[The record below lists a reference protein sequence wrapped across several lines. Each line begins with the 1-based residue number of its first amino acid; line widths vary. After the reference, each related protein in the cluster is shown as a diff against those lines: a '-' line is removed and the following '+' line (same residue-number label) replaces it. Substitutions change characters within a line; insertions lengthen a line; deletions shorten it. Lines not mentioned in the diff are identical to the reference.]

1 MPFSQ
6 TEGYIPLTVEELMDF
21 VMENVNDEFDETY
34 TTESFIGTN
43 FYKFYYALIQRL
55 QESEVKSSEIFLKL
69 QQYIA
74 LTNERIS
81 RPVVTPPG
89 LIERFA
95 VDDFIAS
102 IKPMIDADA
111 GKIYICLDK
120 TVDDGD
126 WEDDDDYDADKLVAC
141 GIIRDS
147 VAAGIVSQGSEV
159 ETLVLTNGQSF
170 DFKFNLPN
178 RIATM
183 YKLTITVSENNQVL
197 IDDPETVKQRLL
209 DNILERYA
217 LGKNFEPQK
226 YFDINDD
233 APWAESVLLEW
244 SDDAG
249 MTWFDDVYDADYDDL
264 FTVLLEDIELVE
276 A

>member
-159 ETLVLTNGQSF
+159 ETLVLTNGRS
-170 DFKFNLPN
+170 P
-178 RIATM
+178 
-183 YKLTITVSENNQVL
+183 S
-197 IDDPETVKQRLL
+197 
-209 DNILERYA
+209 
-217 LGKNFEPQK
+217 QK
-226 YFDINDD
+226 IIR
-233 APWAESVLLEW
+233 S
-244 SDDAG
+244 
-249 MTWFDDVYDADYDDL
+249 
-264 FTVLLEDIELVE
+264 
-276 A
+276 